1 MLKDRG
7 NDNPYAH
14 NSNRPDEVSTN
25 KEIDIQ
31 PSAARLSQL
40 VFPFWYSVIDSLV
53 LVATLSF
60 AWLVTS
66 HEYFGISRI
75 WEEKVAFVM
84 TPCAIAVVFLMYFA
98 RWRSFAGSVWCCFCL
113 MSFFALMAYNFMRY
127 NSI

>member
-14 NSNRPDEVSTN
+14 DSIRPDKVSTN

-31 PSAARLSQL
+31 TRAARPSQL
-40 VFPFWYSVIDSLV
+40 AVPFWYSVIDSLV

-75 WEEKVAFVM
+75 WEEKVVIVM

-98 RWRSFAGSVWCCFCL
+98 RWRSFAGSVWCVFCL
-113 MSFFALMAYNFMRY
+113 MSFVAMMAYNFMQY